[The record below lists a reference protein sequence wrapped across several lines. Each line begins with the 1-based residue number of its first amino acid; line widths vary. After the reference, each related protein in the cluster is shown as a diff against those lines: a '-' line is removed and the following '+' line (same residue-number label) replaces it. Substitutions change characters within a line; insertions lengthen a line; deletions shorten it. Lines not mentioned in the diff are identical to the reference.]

1 MSKIVNFY
9 IIFSFAFTA
18 SVNFYIDMNA
28 SEFPNDGYSAVV
40 INGSWNN
47 WGVLGLS
54 LNDDNKDGIWEGFID
69 VDNGSY
75 EYIIAVTG
83 PADNWSGWGSVINA
97 PSHSICDFN
106 PADDWANY
114 VFELNDSDID
124 QVYCAGTCLHYY
136 VDNNDNQTNI
146 LDIVF
151 LVSQILE

>member
-1 MSKIVNFY
+1 V
-9 IIFSFAFTA
+9 
-18 SVNFYIDMNA
+18 
-28 SEFPNDGYSAVV
+28 
-40 INGSWNN
+40 
-47 WGVLGLS
+47 
-54 LNDDNKDGIWEGFID
+54 
-69 VDNGSY
+69 
-75 EYIIAVTG
+75 VTG

-114 VFELNDSDID
+114 GFELNDSDID